1 MSPDIL
7 IEQRIPPPPGQE
19 YPYHTMFPDISRQ
32 TVEVVVDTVKTR
44 GLWTLPQDQGFELLR
59 SMYARFSQE
68 YGMPTPRLHQDTYEF
83 YIVDA
88 EEIRLPKV
96 SLVSACHEYRHH
108 MQKYGRKRFDDI
120 EVDRGT
126 YVEEGTGKPREQ
138 WMNGEHEQTVEH
150 SLTKGMVCSLDSRN
164 RTVVRPG
171 MRRGKRKSQKVG
183 SVLDPRHQSRCGWVA
198 MAVLGRD

>member
-68 YGMPTPRLHQDTYEF
+68 YGTPVPLVIEWR
-83 YIVDA
+83 
-88 EEIRLPKV
+88 IRSEPV
-96 SLVSACHEYRHH
+96 SVVHWLSNESV
-108 MQKYGRKRFDDI
+108 RF
-120 EVDRGT
+120 T
-126 YVEEGTGKPREQ
+126 C
-138 WMNGEHEQTVEH
+138 
-150 SLTKGMVCSLDSRN
+150 L
-164 RTVVRPG
+164 
-171 MRRGKRKSQKVG
+171 
-183 SVLDPRHQSRCGWVA
+183 CG
-198 MAVLGRD
+198 